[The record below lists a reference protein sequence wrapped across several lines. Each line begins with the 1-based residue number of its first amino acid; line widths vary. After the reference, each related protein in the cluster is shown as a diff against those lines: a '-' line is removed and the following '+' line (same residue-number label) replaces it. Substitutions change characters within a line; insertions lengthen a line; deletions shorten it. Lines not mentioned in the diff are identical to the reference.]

1 MTHSPDNDTLRADA
15 DDCSSELPD
24 RGAEC
29 PCRAIVGVGASA
41 GGLDACER
49 LLRMT
54 PPDTGLAFVLVPHL
68 HPRHESLMVEL
79 LAKHSAMPVSEAH
92 DGLAIEANHVYV
104 IPPDRYLSI
113 ERGTLR
119 LSAPPRS
126 VGQST
131 AIDHFLRSL
140 ADACQERAIGVILS
154 GTGTHGT
161 LGLRAIKG
169 RGGLAIV
176 QQPESAK
183 CDQMPRSAI
192 ADGSADYVLTP
203 EAIPQTLIQYA
214 ARACRETDRQPLPEA
229 DGAPNEL
236 EQILALLRVRT
247 RYDFRGYRKRM
258 LMRRV
263 QRRMRICQADRL
275 GDYLE
280 RLRADAD
287 EPQRLL
293 QSLLIG
299 VTGFF
304 RDSEAHKVLAQQVI
318 APLVKHADPDIP
330 LRVWIPGCSTGEEA
344 YSIAILLMEAF
355 QRRQRPSNLQ
365 IFATDIDEEALEAAR
380 LGIYPESIADDVG
393 AERLQRF
400 FVRIEGH
407 RYQVTKRLRET
418 ITFAPQNL
426 ISDAPFSR
434 LDLISCRNLL
444 IYLEPTLQQKVIALF
459 HFALKE
465 GGHLFLGPSESIG
478 RQIELFETVSK
489 KWRIFRRVDAIRRNL
504 PEIPGGMTSQGPG
517 TPTAL
522 PEEATVPSTRL
533 AALTQRLLL
542 EDCGLAAVLVNR
554 KNEILYFFGPTMR
567 FLDQPTGEPSRD
579 LMAMARDGLRTGLRE
594 ACHKALR
601 DRVTVSLE
609 EAVVKRDGRYVP
621 VEVRVRPVPEPNGTP
636 GLLLVIFA
644 DRTSG
649 AEACGEVVMQ
659 REVADESSLVR
670 QLELELKTV
679 REDLQGTIEELES
692 SNEELKASNEEVMS
706 MNEELQSA
714 NEELESSKEE
724 LQSLNEELATVNS
737 QLEEKLSELERRNND
752 INNLLSN
759 TNISTVF
766 LDSAMR
772 IKLFTPPA
780 ARLFNLR
787 DSDID
792 RPLADFSRN
801 FNDAQVLEDAESV
814 LEQLVPLEK
823 EVSSDEGRH
832 FLRRIQPYRTQDKRI
847 DGVAITFIDI
857 TNHLQA
863 ERLLRESEHKLKEM
877 NRLLEQRVAERTAEL
892 AQREEELRALAD
904 NVPAMFAYV
913 DADEVYRYV
922 NRLYV
927 QTFGLPAD
935 EILGHTV
942 SEVLGAENYAIAK
955 PHIDKALA
963 GERQRYEATLA
974 FPDGTRAMDVIYVP
988 QQGDDERTA
997 GFLALVHDITERKAL
1012 ETRLYDQER
1021 QLRAIIDG
1029 AADAIITFDDSDRIQ
1044 SGNPAAEQIFAR
1056 PATEMI
1062 GQDLR
1067 LLLPPDC
1074 RDCPDCS
1081 TCIRLA
1087 QCLRRRRRP
1096 HVMTGC
1102 RHDGTLFPMEIRVS
1116 AIDDLGLHV
1125 ALIRDVSER
1134 KALERQIIEAST
1146 AEQERIGCDI
1156 HDGIGQQLTAVTMFA
1171 STVERRLVAAERPE
1185 EAKIA
1190 TELVSHL
1197 RDTLAQTRALAR
1209 GLAPIEI
1216 DPQSLVE
1223 ALTDLAEAI
1232 ERRSEIVCRFS
1243 TGRAVTVGDKM
1254 QATHLY
1260 RIAQEA
1266 VHNAIRHAGARH
1278 IEIRLD
1284 AEGTDLVLSVA
1295 DDGTGIRPVKA
1306 EGAGLGIPIMRY
1318 RADII
1323 GGQLTIERPAPGGTL
1338 VRCACPSAPNPGD
1351 ETTGNDG
1358 TPPRPA

>member
-1 MTHSPDNDTLRADA
+1 MIDSQDGDTPGADA
-15 DDCSSELPD
+15 DDRPSGLPEQ
-24 RGAEC
+24 GARR
-29 PCRAIVGVGASA
+29 PCRAVVGVGASA
-41 GGLDACER
+41 GGLAAFKR
-49 LLRMT
+49 LLQAT
-54 PPDTGLAFVLVPHL
+54 PPNTGLAFVLVPHL
-68 HPRHESLMVEL
+68 DPHHESLLVEL
-79 LAKHSAMPVSEAH
+79 LAKHSAMPVTEAQ
-92 DGLAIEANHVYV
+92 DGQAIEADQVYV
-104 IPPDRYLSI
+104 IPPNRYLSI

-119 LSAPPRS
+119 LSTPPAS

-131 AIDHFLRSL
+131 VIDFFLRSL
-140 ADACQERAIGVILS
+140 ADAYRERAIGVVLS

-161 LGLRAIKG
+161 LGLQAIRG
-169 RGGLAIV
+169 RGGLAVV
-176 QQPESAK
+176 QQPESAEY
-183 CDQMPRSAI
+183 DQMPRNAI
-192 ADGSADYVLTP
+192 ADGSPDYVLSP
-203 EAIPQTLIQYA
+203 EAMAETLIQYA
-214 ARACRETDRQPLPEA
+214 ARGSRETDRQHRPEA
-229 DGAPNEL
+229 AGKPNEL
-236 EQILALLRVRT
+236 DRILAFLRVRT
-247 RYDFRGYRKRM
+247 RYDLRGYRRRM

-280 RLRADAD
+280 RLRADAA

-304 RDSEAHKVLAQQVI
+304 RDADAYELLAQEVI
-318 APLVKHADPDIP
+318 APLVEQADPDIP
-330 LRVWIPGCSTGEEA
+330 IRVWIPGCSSGEEA

-355 QRRQRPSNLQ
+355 LRRQRPHNLQ
-365 IFATDIDEEALEAAR
+365 IFATDIDEEALETAR
-380 LGIYPESIADDVG
+380 QGIYPESFAVDLS
-393 AERLQRF
+393 AERLERF
-400 FVRIEGH
+400 FVRVDEH
-407 RYQVTKRLRET
+407 RYQVSKRLRET
-418 ITFAPQNL
+418 ITFASQNL
-426 ISDAPFSR
+426 ISDPPFSR

-444 IYLEPTLQQKVIALF
+444 IYLEPPLQQKVIALF

-465 GGHLFLGPSESIG
+465 GGHLLLGPSESIG
-478 RQIELFETVSK
+478 RQVDLFETVSK
-489 KWRIFRRVDAIRRNL
+489 KWRLFRRVDAMRRNI
-504 PEIPGGMTSQGPG
+504 PEIPNGGASQGPG
-517 TPTAL
+517 TLTAP

-533 AALTQRLLL
+533 ATLAQRLLL
-542 EDCGLAAVLVNR
+542 EDCDRAAVLVDRHNQ
-554 KNEILYFFGPTMR
+554 ILYFHGPTMR

-579 LMAMARDGLRTGLRE
+579 LMAMARDGLRTRLRE

-609 EAVVKRDGRYVP
+609 EAVVKRDGGYVP
-621 VEVRVRPVPEPNGTP
+621 VDVRVRPVPDSHGDQ

-649 AEACGEVVMQ
+649 AEACPEVVMQ
-659 REVADESSLVR
+659 RETADESSVVR

-679 REDLQGTIEELES
+679 REDLQGTIEELEI

-724 LQSLNEELATVNS
+724 LQSLNEELSTVNS
-737 QLEEKLSELERRNND
+737 QLEEKLAELERSSND

-766 LDSAMR
+766 LDSTMR

-787 DSDID
+787 ATDID
-792 RPLADFSRN
+792 RPLADFSPN
-801 FNDAQVLEDAESV
+801 FDDAQVLEDAESV
-814 LEQLVPLEK
+814 LEQLAPLEK
-823 EVSSDEGRH
+823 EVSSDDGRH

-857 TNHLQA
+857 TNRIQA
-863 ERLLRESEHKLKEM
+863 ERLLRESEHRLQEM

-892 AQREEELRALAD
+892 AQREGELRTLAD

-913 DADEVYRYV
+913 DTDEVYRYV
-922 NRLYV
+922 NRLYE
-927 QTFGLPAD
+927 QAFGLPAD

-942 SEVLGAENYAIAK
+942 SAVLGADNYAIAK

-974 FPDGTRAMDVIYVP
+974 LPDGTRAMDVIYVP
-988 QQGDDERTA
+988 QQGDDGRIA

-1012 ETRLYDQER
+1012 ETSLYEQE
-1021 QLRAIIDG
+1021 QSLRAIVDN
-1029 AADAIITFDDSDRIQ
+1029 AADAILTFDDEDRIR
-1044 SGNPAAEQIFAR
+1044 SGNPAAEQIFGQ

-1067 LLLPPDC
+1067 LLLPPNC

-1087 QCLRRRRRP
+1087 QCLRRCTRA
-1096 HVMTGC
+1096 HIMTGC

-1116 AIDDLGLHV
+1116 AIDDLDLHV

-1134 KALERQIIEAST
+1134 EALEQQIIAAST
-1146 AEQERIGCDI
+1146 AEQERIGCEI
-1156 HDGIGQQLTAVTMFA
+1156 HDGIGQQLTGIAMFA
-1171 STVERRLVAAERPE
+1171 TSVERRLVAAQCPE

-1190 TELVSHL
+1190 AELVSHL

-1223 ALTDLAEAI
+1223 ALTDLAEGA
-1232 ERRSEIVCRFS
+1232 ERRSESVCRFS
-1243 TGRAVTVGDKM
+1243 TGRAGRVSDKM

-1278 IEIRLD
+1278 IEIRLG
-1284 AEGTDLVLSVA
+1284 AEGQDLVLSVY

-1318 RADII
+1318 RANII
-1323 GGQLTIERPAPGGTL
+1323 GGQLTIERPAQGGTL
-1338 VRCACPSAPNPGD
+1338 VRCACPLAPNPGD
-1351 ETTGNDG
+1351 GTTGRDG